1 MFPDD
6 GMMSN
11 EHNYNLINNNIPAIF
26 SQTSKLRGTHVQR
39 QGLIFNEA
47 FEIHLVPSKDSDQLS
62 HLDDRAFIIPLEQCS
77 KATLFNMGLIH
88 YHWGSEDSAMQFF
101 DLAASLSQQQNPTQF
116 DPVILGCL
124 NNMAQI
130 HLQQGRSQDAMDL
143 MADALTRGNAA
154 LTSMYS
160 GSNSD
165 AVMDDDYEVDEAAA
179 IRKAQDDV
187 RRTRRLRRKLSRTVM
202 NIGHV
207 HFFQCDYDAALN
219 TCIDALKL
227 LHTDMQEPE
236 VAAAWYNMALLYY
249 HKGEKR
255 TALDYLDR
263 FLNLAGRFLPAGG
276 YNLQIAEGLQ
286 RKGKILFEMGDL
298 NSCMVPLN
306 EALKIRQIVLTDSH
320 PSVAETLCLIGK
332 VLQEKEQY
340 DFALNAFEKGLAVQR
355 QSLARTHAQ
364 TGEEQAISFDVAQ
377 TLLDIG
383 RAHHALRNLMHA
395 LQAYVEVLDLA
406 RKFFGT
412 SHPFVARIGNIIGN
426 LYLEMGESDKS
437 VSYFEESAKIQ
448 LELGMP
454 VDVAV
459 QNPLA
464 NADHNSIH
472 GAQMA

>member
-1 MFPDD
+1 M
-6 GMMSN
+6 
-11 EHNYNLINNNIPAIF
+11 
-26 SQTSKLRGTHVQR
+26 
-39 QGLIFNEA
+39 
-47 FEIHLVPSKDSDQLS
+47 PSKEIDNCDPLS
-62 HLDDRAFIIPLEQCS
+62 NLDDRAYIIPLEQCS
-77 KATLFNMGLIH
+77 KATLFNMGLVH

-130 HLQQGRSQDAMDL
+130 HLQHGRSQDAMDL

-154 LTSMYS
+154 LTSIYS
-160 GSNSD
+160 NDASNDRS
-165 AVMDDDYEVDEAAA
+165 AVMDEIDDEYEEEDEVA

-187 RRTRRLRRKLSRTVM
+187 RRTRRLRRKLARTVM

-207 HFFQCDYDAALN
+207 HFFKCDYDASLS
-219 TCIDALKL
+219 TCNDALKL

-263 FLNLAGRFLPAGG
+263 FLNLADTVLPPGG
-276 YNLQIAEGLQ
+276 FYLQIADGLQ
-286 RKGKILFEMGDL
+286 RKGKILFEIGDL
-298 NSCMVPLN
+298 QSCMLPLN
-306 EALKIRQIVLTDSH
+306 DALKIRKIVLSESH
-320 PSVAETLCLIGK
+320 ASVAETLCLIGK

-340 DFALNAFEKGLAVQR
+340 DFALNALEKGLAVQR

-377 TLLDIG
+377 TLLEIG
-383 RAHHALRNLMHA
+383 RAHHALRNLEHS
-395 LQAYVEVLDLA
+395 LKAYLEVMDLT
-406 RKFFGT
+406 RKFFGD

-426 LYLEMGESDKS
+426 LHLEMGDSEKS
-437 VSYFEESAKIQ
+437 ILYFKDAAKIL
-448 LELGMP
+448 LEQGIA
-454 VDVAV
+454 VDIAV
-459 QNPLA
+459 QDPLVNVNHDANP
-464 NADHNSIH
+464 